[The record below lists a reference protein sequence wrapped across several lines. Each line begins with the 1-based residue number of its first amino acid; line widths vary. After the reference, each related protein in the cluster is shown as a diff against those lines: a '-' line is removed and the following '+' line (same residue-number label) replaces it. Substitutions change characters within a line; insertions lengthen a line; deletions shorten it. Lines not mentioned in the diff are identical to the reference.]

1 MIWIATANT
10 NTCRIYSYDKN
21 HSKLSLL
28 KEITHPEMRLK
39 TSDFLT
45 TDRPGHYQA
54 SGSARGA
61 YSPHMDAKEVEIDN
75 FSREITEELDKGRK
89 ANLYEKLILISAP
102 HMHGLIN
109 QHLNKHVKALV
120 INNIEKDL
128 LHLSEHELVE
138 FLQKHAQYSDKS

>member
-28 KEITHPEMRLK
+28 KEIQHPEMRLK
-39 TSDFLT
+39 TSDSLT

-54 SGSARGA
+54 NESARGA
-61 YSPHMDAKEVEIDN
+61 YSPHRDAKEVKIDN
-75 FSREITEELDKGRK
+75 FSREIAEELDQGRK
-89 ANLYEKLILISAP
+89 ANSYEKLILIASP

-109 QHLNKHVKALV
+109 HHLNKHVKDLV

-128 LHLSEHELVE
+128 QHLNARELLD
-138 FLQKHAQYSDKS
+138 FLQAHAQYPNES